1 MIVSVNTHPPGGI
14 SYYHLLPNR
23 HEIIQAEGMWVESLF
38 PGDTGLQAFEGDKK
52 WIVQDGFDIMTARHA
67 TTARLILRGY
77 EAGVLLNAIPAPRP
91 VLPPQP

>member
-1 MIVSVNTHPPGGI
+1 
-14 SYYHLLPNR
+14 
-23 HEIIQAEGMWVESLF
+23 MWVESLF

-91 VLPPQP
+91 VLHPQPQSAVWCPDPAQLVKFSLNCPDPAVFCR